1 MADDRTTVTELATAL
16 GMLGLADLG
25 SALAARS
32 LVLAGVLPD
41 DWDRLADLHARGEF
55 ADEFTAA
62 FENGAVFARH
72 HDGLG
77 GRPPHRIEWKGA
89 HRAPGDE
96 VVPAD
101 LRVDHVYLISCK
113 YLSANLHNAAPARL
127 FRHLLLT
134 VDAHDRTDWYLV
146 TAYEEYQAFYMAA
159 AGLTDLSDLP
169 SRVSDLTPDDRR
181 RLKDALREYAGRR
194 LPDPVHEQYRGM
206 IEAVARESARCWND
220 ELTTMVR
227 KERMLWRLLRI
238 GSAPYFILGVDKKH
252 PLRIRVDTAWD
263 WKQRFELKRFHVEE
277 ADAGQ
282 PQVNWC
288 ARYIHRATK
297 QPSLVAGRVEIRWSH
312 GRFAQPPE
320 AKIYLDTPHDAVPGY
335 NALT

>member
-25 SALAARS
+25 SALETRS
-32 LVLAGVLPD
+32 AVLASVLPEH
-41 DWDRLADLHARGEF
+41 WDRLADLHAQGRFANEF
-55 ADEFTAA
+55 AAA
-62 FENGAVFARH
+62 FENGAVFSRH

-77 GRPPHRIEWKGA
+77 GRPPRRIEWKGA

-101 LRVDHVYLISCK
+101 LRVDDVYLISCK
-113 YLSANLHNAAPARL
+113 YLSLNLHNAAPARL

-146 TAYEEYQAFYMAA
+146 TAHEEYQAFYVAA

-169 SRVSDLTPDDRR
+169 SSVSDLTVAHRR
-181 RLKDALREYAGRR
+181 RLKDALRPYAGRR

-206 IEAVARESARCWND
+206 IEAVARESARRWDD
-220 ELTTMVR
+220 ELTTGAR

-238 GSAPYFILGVDKKH
+238 GSTPYFILGADNTH
-252 PLRIRVDTAWD
+252 PLRLRIDTAWD
-263 WKQRFELKRFHVEE
+263 WRQRFRLREFHVEA

-282 PQVNWC
+282 PQVNWR
-288 ARYIHRATK
+288 ARYTHGASK
-297 QPSLVAGRVEIRWSH
+297 QHSLVAGRVEIRWGH

-320 AKIYLDTPHDAVPGY
+320 AKIYLDTPHEAVPGY
-335 NALT
+335 NTLP